1 MNSVRGHSVT
11 MLVLNG
17 CEIISERNNGVKFT
31 RNPLTWCITKI
42 ILFTLSIEVS
52 GFRDLR
58 LKSMEK

>member
-1 MNSVRGHSVT
+1 